1 MQCPECEY
9 MMAAADTD
17 CPRCR
22 SRREGG
28 ALAPL
33 PLPVHIG
40 PERDTPDPYPAA
52 FLPPPQYP
60 TVPYPGQQPPY
71 QGQPPPQYPPQYPPA
86 PYPPYPYRPDI
97 IQMPPGTHSVA
108 AAVILALLFNG
119 AGQMMNR
126 QVTKGIVLL
135 LSAIVLGAIT
145 LGIAWLLITVLALVD
160 AVCIANRLNRGEPV
174 GLWQWF

>member
-1 MQCPECEY
+1 MQCSECEY

-28 ALAPL
+28 ALASL

-40 PERDTPDPYPAA
+40 PERDTPDPGPAA
-52 FLPPPQYP
+52 FLP
-60 TVPYPGQQPPY
+60 
-71 QGQPPPQYPPQYPPA
+71 PPQYPPA
-86 PYPPYPYRPDI
+86 PYPPYQPPYPYRPGV
-97 IQMPPGTHSVA
+97 IQMPPGTHAVA

-119 AGQMMNR
+119 AGQMMNK

-135 LSAIVLGAIT
+135 LSAIVLGVVT
-145 LGIAWLLITVLALVD
+145 LGVAWLVITTLALVD
-160 AVCIANRLNRGEPV
+160 AICIANRLNRGEPV
-174 GLWQWF
+174 GPWQWF